1 MSVIPMIQERRCRR
15 SASTYEA
22 IFYQLE
28 HVLRLHGL
36 RNFTLSDANG
46 LVLAQAGWDDESQ
59 TLAAYA
65 PVLAKCTDRH
75 RRDEVVEEM
84 NTLLELGEDGEES
97 VQARSFFVDGERLF
111 LCLIGEPGAALDA
124 CLYRALTGIR
134 RIFREDDRRAS

>member
-46 LVLAQAGWDDESQ
+46 LVLAQAGWDEESQ

-65 PVLAKCTDRH
+65 PVLAKCTDRI
-75 RRDEVVEEM
+75 RRDEVLEEM
-84 NTLLELGEDGEES
+84 NTLLELEGEDS

-111 LCLIGEPGAALDA
+111 LCLIGESGAALDA